1 MISVGVDVSKGKS
14 TVCILKPYGEVMM
27 SPSDYEHT
35 QRTIGMRIKKQRRML
50 GLTQK
55 KLGELI
61 YLPKATISAYENDNI
76 ELKVGRIEELA
87 RALCTTPNYLLGFD
101 GGEKDEIKKMDETM
115 IALLGMVKDEKV
127 KRILLAQIRVTL
139 EIAGE

>member
-1 MISVGVDVSKGKS
+1 MKRIENE
-14 TVCILKPYGEVMM
+14 TL
-27 SPSDYEHT
+27 
-35 QRTIGMRIKKQRRML
+35 GMRIKKQRRML
-50 GLTQK
+50 GLTQE

-76 ELKVGRIEELA
+76 ELKAGRLEELA

-101 GGEKDEIKKMDETM
+101 GGEKDEVKMMDKTM